1 MLKNVLSISYQSYR
15 PQLYNGSVND
25 PASRYHVCLQDCSV
39 SECVCVHFAGSWTTL
54 YRLVYI
60 YLSVCEYIGSCV
72 WISVCVHK
80 YVNVCGWNVSV
91 CVSVVLWADS
101 EGRLYWRRNLEH
113 WLPEERLEKTS
124 DQMENI
130 HCAAPLHCPA
140 TGQGWALAVN
150 NTHLTLSL
158 SLSPSCS
165 LSSCPLWRCVADP
178 SLSSLEQKAL

>member
-1 MLKNVLSISYQSYR
+1 MCAQ
-15 PQLYNGSVND
+15 
-25 PASRYHVCLQDCSV
+25 VC
-39 SECVCVHFAGSWTTL
+39 ECVWVKREC
-54 YRLVYI
+54 
-60 YLSVCEYIGSCV
+60 
-72 WISVCVHK
+72 
-80 YVNVCGWNVSV
+80 V

-158 SLSPSCS
+158 SLS
-165 LSSCPLWRCVADP
+165 LFLPLAPFPHVPCGVVQLTPP
-178 SLSSLEQKAL
+178 SLVWNRRPYSLLGLAPSKKEAQFRLHSTSRPVQVSSQPGFGYMCSFYWCTFTVCCI